1 MAWVLEG
8 CSMAI
13 EAAFQVGS
21 CSWVGLD
28 SLEDLNQPNILD
40 DFEKRGYGEEI
51 QEGKGKIKGKGK

>member
-1 MAWVLEG
+1 
-8 CSMAI
+8 MAI